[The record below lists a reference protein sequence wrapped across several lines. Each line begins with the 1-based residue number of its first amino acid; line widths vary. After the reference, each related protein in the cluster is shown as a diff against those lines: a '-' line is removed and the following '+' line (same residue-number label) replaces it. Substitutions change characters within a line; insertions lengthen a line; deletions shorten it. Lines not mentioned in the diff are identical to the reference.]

1 MEFSDVIRERYST
14 RIFSDREIE
23 QEKLDKVIEAGMLA
37 PTAQN
42 RQPQRVY
49 VIRSKE
55 AIEKVRSVTRC
66 AFNAPVVIMVAYNKC
81 EQWENDLEADV
92 KSGVEDA
99 SIVAVHMMLAA
110 ADLGLGTCWV
120 NWFSNTEL
128 EKVFELPEDERTV
141 MIMPIGYAADKSTP
155 SPKHTQSRDK
165 DEIVKYL

>member
-1 MEFSDVIRERYST
+1 MEFSDVIRERYSV

-23 QEKLDKVIEAGMLA
+23 SEKLDKVIEAGMMA

-49 VIRSKE
+49 VLKSKE

-66 AFNAPVVIMVAYNKC
+66 AFNAPVVIMVAYSKS
-81 EQWENDLEADV
+81 EQWKNDLESDV

-99 SIVAVHMMLAA
+99 SIVASHMMLAA

-120 NWFSNTEL
+120 NWFSNTQL

-141 MIMPIGYAADKSTP
+141 MIMPIGYAADSSKP
-155 SPKHTQSRDK
+155 SPKHIQSRDK
-165 DEIVKYL
+165 GEIVKYL